1 MQTGRTVPPRRA
13 RRIAGE
19 PERALSAGG
28 PPGARRRGSG
38 RASACRMSCAQAGGI
53 PPKAGIKRGRTCR
66 RRGSPRRSG
75 GRDRSETA
83 RPGGEAALRSARG
96 GMDASSEATALA
108 TARCRAGSRRR
119 EGSRAGVS
127 LVRVSGVPR
136 QPGGGDARSVETG
149 TGARSVP
156 RSGRVGGR
164 SGRVQ
169 AEGRHREPPQ
179 AANRRRPRAGRR
191 RPPAGRPAG
200 GGGLRAGARPQRAS
214 GIRADAR
221 KEAPVRLRPRAPAR
235 RPAGA

>member
-1 MQTGRTVPPRRA
+1 MQTGRTVPP

-75 GRDRSETA
+75 ERGRSETA

-96 GMDASSEATALA
+96 GADASSEATAPA

-119 EGSRAGVS
+119 EGSQAGAS

-156 RSGRVGGR
+156 RSGRAGGR

-191 RPPAGRPAG
+191 RPPADRPAG
-200 GGGLRAGARPQRAS
+200 GGGLRAGARPQRAKI
-214 GIRADAR
+214 GRAH
-221 KEAPVRLRPRAPAR
+221 V
-235 RPAGA
+235 